1 MKDTDKFSPRDLTYG
16 DVKELIH
23 LVDGWSAT
31 KITAFFQALDNPR
44 VDIKH
49 LILVNENIQEYIT
62 LVMASV
68 YDRPFIISK
77 DSLYKGYCKFCA
89 ENGVIAK
96 TRYSFS
102 RYVTSH
108 YGFKVKKQRDG
119 KKTNWVY
126 VMEESSHEIH
136 ETE

>member
-23 LVDGWSAT
+23 LVDRWSAT

-49 LILVNENIQEYIT
+49 SILVNESIQEFIT
-62 LVMASV
+62 LIMTKVEKYPSV
-68 YDRPFIISK
+68 ITK
-77 DSLYKGYCKFCA
+77 DEMYRSYCKYCQQ
-89 ENGVIAK
+89 NGVIAK
-96 TRYSFS
+96 TRNAFS

-119 KKTNWVY
+119 DKTLWVY
-126 VMEESSHEIH
+126 VVEESNEIH
-136 ETE
+136 ETK